1 MGLCRVSGALLSRA
15 VPKQCR
21 TRMYES
27 YRIFRGFAE
36 GFRSQYA
43 SAAASN
49 RAAMR
54 WLASAS
60 VDDAVD

>member
-36 GFRSQYA
+36 GLDRNTQA
-43 SAAASN
+43 QWQAIVRPCAGW
-49 RAAMR
+49 RRRQLTM
-54 WLASAS
+54 L
-60 VDDAVD
+60 